1 MFQYS
6 GAAQDAAPSPRR
18 GRERQG
24 SRLLHRAK
32 RWRSVAQVTQRT
44 KSPWHTTA
52 QQMLGKKA
60 KPKKLLPVSVHSA
73 LIQTRHKVR
82 PPARALTCLQAVGL
96 MLLYQ
101 RMSGYRKL

>member
-1 MFQYS
+1 
-6 GAAQDAAPSPRR
+6 
-18 GRERQG
+18 
-24 SRLLHRAK
+24 
-32 RWRSVAQVTQRT
+32 
-44 KSPWHTTA
+44 
-52 QQMLGKKA
+52 MLGKKA